1 VVLANTLESAEART
15 ILDALDHLR
24 THTFASL
31 SRHPNYRLYWFGA
44 LGSNIGTWVQ
54 MVAQGWL
61 VYQLTGSALYL
72 GAVGFASSIP
82 TLFLSL
88 FGGVLA
94 DRFERRRLMIFTQ
107 TGSMILAFVLAYLTV
122 TGVVAVW
129 HVATIAFL
137 NGVVNSLNA
146 PVRQTIISDLVT
158 KEDLSNAIAVNSAQ
172 FQTSRMLGPAIAGVL
187 IAAFGAGWC
196 FLINGLSFLIVI
208 GALLAMKLAPL
219 PPRQHRSSLLGNVMG
234 GIRYVR
240 GEPVIM
246 MLVGLAAIP
255 SLFAM
260 PYQAMMPAFASAV
273 LGVGADGLGLLM
285 SASGLGALVGALGV
299 ASLPKRTPRGRLMV
313 LALLTLGVTLAA
325 FAGSRTL
332 GVASVMLVGV
342 GISSMAYNALNQT
355 YLQTL
360 ASDEMRGRVMSLLTL
375 TTFGFQP
382 FGQLEMGSVAELA
395 GPSTA
400 VGLGGLV
407 CACLAVVTLVRRSAV
422 ARLA

>member
-1 VVLANTLESAEART
+1 MLEPGTTRPRLAALERF
-15 ILDALDHLR
+15 R

-31 SRHPNYRLYWFGA
+31 YRHPNYRLYWFGA

-61 VYQLTGSALYL
+61 VYQLTDSALYL

-94 DRFERRRLMIFTQ
+94 DRFERRKLMIFTQ
-107 TGSMILAFVLAYLTV
+107 TASMLLAFALAYLTMS
-122 TGVVAVW
+122 GVVVVW

-158 KEDLSNAIAVNSAQ
+158 REDLSNAIAVNSAQ

-187 IAAFGAGWC
+187 VAAVGAGWC
-196 FLINGLSFLIVI
+196 FLINGLSFLLVI
-208 GALLAMKLAPL
+208 GALVAMKLPL
-219 PPRQHRSSLLGNVMG
+219 LAPRQARSSLLENVMG
-234 GIRYVR
+234 GLAYVR
-240 GEPVIM
+240 GEPVILL
-246 MLVGLAAIP
+246 LVGLAAIP

-260 PYQAMMPAFASAV
+260 PYQSIMPAFASAV

-299 ASLPKRTPRGRLMV
+299 ASLRQGAPRGRLMI
-313 LALLTLGVTLAA
+313 LALLALGVTLVA
-325 FAGSRTL
+325 FAGSNSL
-332 GVASVMLVGV
+332 WLASAMLVGV

-382 FGQLEMGSVAELA
+382 FGQLEMGSVAEFA
-395 GPSTA
+395 GPGVA
-400 VGLGGLV
+400 VGIGGVV
-407 CACLAVVTLVRRSAV
+407 CACLAAVTLVRRSAV